1 MSEQIPPTTAEPAPP
16 PRRTG
21 PVTVRITD
29 LKIPFS
35 SVLVLVIKFYAAA
48 FIVGIFFFIL
58 TTLLLSVI
66 GPGINSIFSRL
77 LFGR

>member
-1 MSEQIPPTTAEPAPP
+1 MSEQTPPTSAEPVPP

-35 SVLVLVIKFYAAA
+35 SVLVLVIKFYVAA
-48 FIVGIFFFIL
+48 FIVGICFFIL

-77 LFGR
+77 LLGR

>member
-1 MSEQIPPTTAEPAPP
+1 MSEQTPPTSAEPVPP

-21 PVTVRITD
+21 PVAVRITD

-35 SVLVLVIKFYAAA
+35 SVLVIKFYAAA
-48 FIVGIFFFIL
+48 FIVGIFFFMF